1 MRKREEGSAGFS
13 LLKDGT
19 KSQYVCSVGRIILA
33 TCTPSGKASSI
44 TNAPP

>member
-19 KSQYVCSVGRIILA
+19 KSQYVCSVESNEADDIKTFKLLWER
-33 TCTPSGKASSI
+33 
-44 TNAPP
+44 